1 MTFILT
7 SDVDFVSDDFLD
19 IAYRPLKELP
29 LTIFMTGRS
38 EYLDKAVCENTW
50 WETEPHP
57 NFCAQST
64 HGGSISEVFS
74 TIEQF
79 YGDAVG
85 FRCHKYYSSNDIE
98 EKFANRGFSYASNIC
113 TDLVSIAPFWDR
125 CGILQIPIFF
135 EDGGYLKYHGV
146 PRLDDILKRMHR
158 DAVYVFNFHPIHLVL
173 NSCDFSTIRRLKDSM
188 SATRYSM
195 LSAEDA
201 RMLRNNAYGV
211 ADFLG
216 ELISYANKNN
226 IEFLNLKQYYE
237 KQKANRI

>member
-19 IAYRPLKELP
+19 IASRPLKELP

-57 NFCAQST
+57 NFCDQST
-64 HGGSISEVFS
+64 HGNSISEVFS

-98 EKFANRGFSYASNIC
+98 E
-113 TDLVSIAPFWDR
+113 DR

-135 EDGGYLKYHGV
+135 EDGGYLKYRGV
-146 PRLDDILKRMHR
+146 PRLDDVLKRMHT
-158 DAVYVFNFHPIHLVL
+158 DAVYVFNFHPIHLAL

-188 SATRYSM
+188 PATRYSM

-201 RMLRNNAYGV
+201 RTLRNNEYGV

-216 ELISYANKNN
+216 ELLSYANKNN
-226 IEFLNLKQYYE
+226 IELLNLKQYYG